1 MAPSAARSGSN
12 RATSRHIRMDTT
24 SAKEPLLTTLS
35 WIPRFSD
42 KDTSVNDEVIGK
54 GQFGAVK
61 FALLH
66 KLRVNV
72 VAKVRDKNSS
82 PKVSLLKS

>member
-1 MAPSAARSGSN
+1 MTSSAARSGSN

-42 KDTSVNDEVIGK
+42 KDTSVNDEVIAMQGTIRCCK
-54 GQFGAVK
+54 IFIAAQTTG
-61 FALLH
+61 
-66 KLRVNV
+66 
-72 VAKVRDKNSS
+72 
-82 PKVSLLKS
+82 